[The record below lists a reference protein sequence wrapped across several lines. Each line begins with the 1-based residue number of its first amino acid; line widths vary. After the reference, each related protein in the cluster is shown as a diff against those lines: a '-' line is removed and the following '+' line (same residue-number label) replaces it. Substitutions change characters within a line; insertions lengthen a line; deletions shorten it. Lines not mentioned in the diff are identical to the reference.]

1 MLKKIDPFSISI
13 GFMLSMGQLY
23 PHGTTFTHM
32 TMLDYMKAR
41 FDGKCK
47 SCGDDIRKGK
57 EIARNADDVW
67 VHKHCVE
74 ELVDLP

>member
-1 MLKKIDPFSISI
+1 MRKNGI
-13 GFMLSMGQLY
+13 
-23 PHGTTFTHM
+23 HTTFWSAKSVQNHIYRY
-32 TMLDYMKAR
+32 LDNKIMKAR

-57 EIARNADDVW
+57 EIARNADEVW

>member
-1 MLKKIDPFSISI
+1 MYKESHLPNRCSIK
-13 GFMLSMGQLY
+13 
-23 PHGTTFTHM
+23 T
-32 TMLDYMKAR
+32 MKAR

-47 SCGDDIRKGK
+47 SCGDDIKKGK

>member
-1 MLKKIDPFSISI
+1 MSCSK
-13 GFMLSMGQLY
+13 
-23 PHGTTFTHM
+23 T
-32 TMLDYMKAR
+32 MKAR

>member
-1 MLKKIDPFSISI
+1 MRIDFRLSSGQSNPQSI
-13 GFMLSMGQLY
+13 
-23 PHGTTFTHM
+23 TFTHIFPQNN
-32 TMLDYMKAR
+32 MKAR

-57 EIARNADDVW
+57 EIAKNADEVW

>member
-1 MLKKIDPFSISI
+1 MRKMEFTLRS
-13 GFMLSMGQLY
+13 GQLNLY
-23 PHGTTFTHM
+23 RITFTIIFHIKI
-32 TMLDYMKAR
+32 MKAR

-57 EIARNADDVW
+57 EIARNADEVW

>member
-1 MLKKIDPFSISI
+1 MEFTLCFGQLNPYGITFTINSISK
-13 GFMLSMGQLY
+13 
-23 PHGTTFTHM
+23 T
-32 TMLDYMKAR
+32 MKAR

>member
-1 MLKKIDPFSISI
+1 MCKMEFTLRY
-13 GFMLSMGQLY
+13 GQLN
-23 PHGTTFTHM
+23 PHRITFTGTFLIG
-32 TMLDYMKAR
+32 TMKVR

-47 SCGDDIRKGK
+47 ECGDDIRKGK

>member
-1 MLKKIDPFSISI
+1 
-13 GFMLSMGQLY
+13 
-23 PHGTTFTHM
+23 
-32 TMLDYMKAR
+32 MKAR

-47 SCGDDIRKGK
+47 ECGDDIRKVGK
-57 EIARNADDVW
+57 EIAKNADDVW

>member
-1 MLKKIDPFSISI
+1 MRIDFRLSSGQSNPQSI
-13 GFMLSMGQLY
+13 
-23 PHGTTFTHM
+23 TFTH
-32 TMLDYMKAR
+32 TSLLTYMKAR

-57 EIARNADDVW
+57 EIAKNADEVW

>member
-1 MLKKIDPFSISI
+1 
-13 GFMLSMGQLY
+13 
-23 PHGTTFTHM
+23 
-32 TMLDYMKAR
+32 MKAR
-41 FDGKCK
+41 FDGKCQ
-47 SCGDDIRKGK
+47 SCGGDIHKGK

>member
-1 MLKKIDPFSISI
+1 MEFSLRFCQLNPYRMTFTII
-13 GFMLSMGQLY
+13 LSMK
-23 PHGTTFTHM
+23 T
-32 TMLDYMKAR
+32 MKAR

>member
-1 MLKKIDPFSISI
+1 MEFILRF
-13 GFMLSMGQLY
+13 GQLNLY
-23 PHGTTFTHM
+23 RITFTV
-32 TMLDYMKAR
+32 TFDIKIMKAR

-57 EIARNADDVW
+57 EIARNADQVW

>member
-1 MLKKIDPFSISI
+1 MEFTLRF
-13 GFMLSMGQLY
+13 GQLNRY
-23 PHGTTFTHM
+23 RITFTL
-32 TMLDYMKAR
+32 TFDNKIMKAR

-57 EIARNADDVW
+57 EIAKNADEVW

>member
-1 MLKKIDPFSISI
+1 MVIITL
-13 GFMLSMGQLY
+13 
-23 PHGTTFTHM
+23 
-32 TMLDYMKAR
+32 MKAR

-57 EIARNADDVW
+57 EIAKNADDVW

>member
-1 MLKKIDPFSISI
+1 MGIEFVLSIS
-13 GFMLSMGQLY
+13 QLNVQRI
-23 PHGTTFTHM
+23 TFTDRWYM
-32 TMLDYMKAR
+32 EVMKAR
-41 FDGKCK
+41 FEGKCK

>member
-1 MLKKIDPFSISI
+1 
-13 GFMLSMGQLY
+13 
-23 PHGTTFTHM
+23 
-32 TMLDYMKAR
+32 MKAR

-47 SCGDDIRKGK
+47 KSGDDIRKGK
-57 EIARNADDVW
+57 EIAKTADDVR

>member
-1 MLKKIDPFSISI
+1 MLKKIDPFLIKI
-13 GFMLSMGQLY
+13 DFVLSLGQSN
-23 PHGTTFTHM
+23 PHRITFTHIS
-32 TMLDYMKAR
+32 LWNYMKAR

-57 EIARNADDVW
+57 EIAKNADEVW

>member
-1 MLKKIDPFSISI
+1 MLKKIDPIMSKMEFTLTFS
-13 GFMLSMGQLY
+13 QLN
-23 PHGTTFTHM
+23 PHRFTFTIM
-32 TMLDYMKAR
+32 PCRRTMKAR

-47 SCGDDIRKGK
+47 ECGDDIRKGK

>member
-1 MLKKIDPFSISI
+1 MLKKIDPFMRRMELTLRFS
-13 GFMLSMGQLY
+13 QLNPY
-23 PHGTTFTHM
+23 RITFTTTFHIET
-32 TMLDYMKAR
+32 MKAR

-47 SCGDDIRKGK
+47 ECGDDIRKGK

>member
-1 MLKKIDPFSISI
+1 MELGLRYS
-13 GFMLSMGQLY
+13 QLN
-23 PHGTTFTHM
+23 PHRITFTIIYLM
-32 TMLDYMKAR
+32 KTMKAR

>member
-1 MLKKIDPFSISI
+1 MSSGQSNQQSI
-13 GFMLSMGQLY
+13 
-23 PHGTTFTHM
+23 TFTH
-32 TMLDYMKAR
+32 TSLLTNMKAR

-57 EIARNADDVW
+57 EIAKNADEVW

>member
-1 MLKKIDPFSISI
+1 
-13 GFMLSMGQLY
+13 MLSLGQTY
-23 PHGTTFTHM
+23 RHRITFTH
-32 TMLDYMKAR
+32 TAILIHMKAR
-41 FDGKCK
+41 FDGKCQ
-47 SCGDDIRKGK
+47 SCGGDIHKGK

>member
-1 MLKKIDPFSISI
+1 MLKKIDPFMRRMELTLR
-13 GFMLSMGQLY
+13 FCQLNL
-23 PHGTTFTHM
+23 HRITFTR
-32 TMLDYMKAR
+32 TFLIETMKAR

-47 SCGDDIRKGK
+47 ECGDDIRKGK

>member
-1 MLKKIDPFSISI
+1 
-13 GFMLSMGQLY
+13 MLSLGQSC
-23 PHGTTFTHM
+23 PHRTTFTHM
-32 TMLDYMKAR
+32 VIITLMKAR

-57 EIARNADDVW
+57 EIAKNADDVW

>member
-1 MLKKIDPFSISI
+1 MRNMEFTQRL
-13 GFMLSMGQLY
+13 GQLNS
-23 PHGTTFTHM
+23 HRITFTV
-32 TMLDYMKAR
+32 TMVCKTMKAR

-47 SCGDDIRKGK
+47 ECGDDIRKGK

>member
-1 MLKKIDPFSISI
+1 MKN
-13 GFMLSMGQLY
+13 
-23 PHGTTFTHM
+23 
-32 TMLDYMKAR
+32 MKAR

-57 EIARNADDVW
+57 EIARNAEDVW

>member
-1 MLKKIDPFSISI
+1 MRNIEFVLCI
-13 GFMLSMGQLY
+13 GQLNS
-23 PHGTTFTHM
+23 HRITFTVIVWDK
-32 TMLDYMKAR
+32 TMKAR

-47 SCGDDIRKGK
+47 ECGDDIRKGK
-57 EIARNADDVW
+57 EIARNANDVW

>member
-1 MLKKIDPFSISI
+1 
-13 GFMLSMGQLY
+13 
-23 PHGTTFTHM
+23 
-32 TMLDYMKAR
+32 MKAR

-57 EIARNADDVW
+57 EIARNADEVW

-74 ELVDLP
+74 ELVDLPQNHISAVSYFYHVN

>member
-1 MLKKIDPFSISI
+1 
-13 GFMLSMGQLY
+13 
-23 PHGTTFTHM
+23 
-32 TMLDYMKAR
+32 MKAR

-47 SCGDDIRKGK
+47 SCGDDIRNGK
-57 EIARNADDVW
+57 EIAKYTDEVW

>member
-1 MLKKIDPFSISI
+1 
-13 GFMLSMGQLY
+13 MLSFGQLSVQ
-23 PHGTTFTHM
+23 GITFTDRYPIK
-32 TMLDYMKAR
+32 TMKAR

-47 SCGDDIRKGK
+47 SCGDDIKKGK

>member
-1 MLKKIDPFSISI
+1 MLKKIDPFMRQMELTLR
-13 GFMLSMGQLY
+13 FGQLNT
-23 PHGTTFTHM
+23 HRITFTG
-32 TMLDYMKAR
+32 TFLTDTMKAR

-47 SCGDDIRKGK
+47 ECGDDIRKGK

>member
-1 MLKKIDPFSISI
+1 MLKKIDPFVCKME
-13 GFMLSMGQLY
+13 FTLRYGQLN
-23 PHGTTFTHM
+23 PHRITFTISLVRR
-32 TMLDYMKAR
+32 TMKAR

-47 SCGDDIRKGK
+47 ECGDDIRKGT
-57 EIARNADDVW
+57 EIAKNADDVW

>member
-1 MLKKIDPFSISI
+1 
-13 GFMLSMGQLY
+13 MGQSCLQSI
-23 PHGTTFTHM
+23 TFRHTS
-32 TMLDYMKAR
+32 LFQNMKAR

-57 EIARNADDVW
+57 EIAKNANEVW

>member
-1 MLKKIDPFSISI
+1 MLKKIDPFMRGIE
-13 GFMLSMGQLY
+13 LRLRVGQLN
-23 PHGTTFTHM
+23 PHRLTFTGTIHIE
-32 TMLDYMKAR
+32 TMKAR

-47 SCGDDIRKGK
+47 ECGDDFRKGK

>member
-1 MLKKIDPFSISI
+1 MEFRLCF
-13 GFMLSMGQLY
+13 GQLN
-23 PHGTTFTHM
+23 PHRITFTITSFM
-32 TMLDYMKAR
+32 KNMKAR

-57 EIARNADDVW
+57 EIARNAEDVW